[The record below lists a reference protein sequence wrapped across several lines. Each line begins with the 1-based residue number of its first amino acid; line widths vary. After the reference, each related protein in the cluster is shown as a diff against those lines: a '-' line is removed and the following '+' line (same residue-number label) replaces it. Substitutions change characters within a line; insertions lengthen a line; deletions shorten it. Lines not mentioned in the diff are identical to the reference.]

1 MEVIEKMSALTIDN
15 LSERI
20 VKRIQT
26 NPEDM
31 ERVRLMIAQA
41 FSDDDLGEP
50 KEPNDKEKKYSI
62 LDFVGVARK
71 KEFGPP
77 LSEEEMKAWH
87 DDIEAS
93 RNEWDA
99 PR

>member
-1 MEVIEKMSALTIDN
+1 MSALTIDN

-50 KEPNDKEKKYSI
+50 KEPNDKKKKHTM
-62 LDFVGVARK
+62 L
-71 KEFGPP
+71 EFLQDVQAGKYGPP
-77 LSEEEMKAWH
+77 MSDEEIKAWH
-87 DDIEAS
+87 DDIEAA
-93 RNEWDA
+93 RDEWDA